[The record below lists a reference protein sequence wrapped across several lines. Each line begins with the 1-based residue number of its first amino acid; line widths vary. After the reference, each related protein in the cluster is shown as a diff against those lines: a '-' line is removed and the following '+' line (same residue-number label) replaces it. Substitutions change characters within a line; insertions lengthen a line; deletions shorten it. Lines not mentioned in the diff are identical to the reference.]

1 MDPSNN
7 KLLLIRATLVFYFTY
22 KGYDI
27 QSSNY
32 VHTWFVRNSERD
44 GDSVKD
50 VVFRSWENRL
60 YIFLDASL

>member
-27 QSSNY
+27 QSSSY
-32 VHTWFVRNSERD
+32 VHTYVIRPEQRAFIV
-44 GDSVKD
+44 
-50 VVFRSWENRL
+50 
-60 YIFLDASL
+60 Y